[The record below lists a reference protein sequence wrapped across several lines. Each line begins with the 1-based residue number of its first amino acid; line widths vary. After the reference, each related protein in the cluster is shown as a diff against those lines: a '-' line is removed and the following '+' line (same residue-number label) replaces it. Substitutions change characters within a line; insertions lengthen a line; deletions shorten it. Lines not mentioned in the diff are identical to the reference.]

1 MKSLAISST
10 DTTPAVEYN
19 EAAGVLRFSGESYP
33 ENVSA
38 FYEPVLDWVREKLA
52 TRVSLKVELAFGYLN
67 TSSTKAVLD
76 LLLLL
81 EDYHRD
87 GGVVSVEWHYNPALE
102 VMQEAGEEFG
112 EDLSMPYRLVPVTG

>member
-1 MKSLAISST
+1 MTPLTIPSS
-10 DTTPAVEYN
+10 DTTPAVEYD
-19 EAAGVLRFSGESYP
+19 AATGILRFHGESYP

-38 FYEPVLDWVREKLA
+38 FYGPVLGWVREALA
-52 TRVSLKVELAFGYLN
+52 AGKPLKVVLAFGYLN

-81 EDYHRD
+81 EDHHRS
-87 GGVVSVEWHYNPALE
+87 GGRIEVEWHYNPALE

-112 EDLSMPYRLVPVTG
+112 EDLTLPYRLVPVS

>member
-1 MKSLAISST
+1 MKPLAIPAS
-10 DTTPAVEYN
+10 DTTPAVQYE
-19 EAAGVLRFSGESYP
+19 EATGTLRFSGESYP

-38 FYEPVLDWVREKLA
+38 FYEPVLAWVRESFA
-52 TRVSLKVELAFGYLN
+52 TRAPLKVVLAFGYLN
-67 TSSTKAVLD
+67 TSSTKAILD

-87 GGVVSVEWHYNPALE
+87 GGQVAVEWHYNPALE

-112 EDLSMPYRLVPVTG
+112 EDLTLAYRLVPVTS

>member
-1 MKSLAISST
+1 MKPLAITAT
-10 DTTPAVEYN
+10 DTTPAVQYD
-19 EAAGVLRFSGESYP
+19 EAGGILRFSGESYP

-38 FYEPVLDWVREKLA
+38 FYEPVLAWVRDALA
-52 TRVSLKVELAFGYLN
+52 TRKPLKVELAFGYLN

-81 EDYHRD
+81 EEHHSE
-87 GGVVSVEWHYNPALE
+87 GGSIEVEWHYNPALE

-112 EDLSMPYRLVPVTG
+112 EDLSLPYRLVPVSV